1 MKATTAVDRREVHI
15 VGGGTLS
22 HVRSHLSL
30 AAPAYGTTARRLA
43 ELCQSFWTSVD
54 VNVHLTKM
62 ADPSSNIVTNDDL
75 RELAR
80 QLVLSYNTKIVIW
93 NPAVV
98 DFDGQIGDVT
108 PGKYSKR
115 LSTNNDEDPRLLRL
129 TPSDKLVGMFRRDSV
144 DGRQP
149 RKDIFLVAFKTTA
162 GASEDEMYAAGLK
175 LCKQAS
181 ANLVL
186 VNDVVNRLNMVVTP
200 EEARY
205 HVTHDREEALRGL
218 AEMAYL
224 RSHLTFTRSTVIAGE
239 PVDWNDERVYGS
251 LRTVVNHCIE
261 AGAYK
266 PFLGV
271 TAGHFAAKIGPTTFL
286 TSRRK
291 TNFNNLAS
299 TGLVQVVT
307 DGPDQV
313 TAMGG
318 KPSVGGQSQRIVF
331 EEHPELDSI
340 VHFHCPLRE
349 GSLVPVVSQ
358 REYECGSHEC
368 GQNTSNGL
376 TSFTLPSGNSLDAV
390 FLDQHGPNIVFNHET
405 DPAEVIDFIEAN
417 FVLTAK
423 TGGYVAA

>member
-1 MKATTAVDRREVHI
+1 MKVTTAVDRREVHI

-62 ADPSSNIVTNDDL
+62 ADPSSNIGTNDDL

-175 LCKQAS
+175 LCKEAS

-239 PVDWNDERVYGS
+239 PVDWNDERVFDS

-376 TSFTLPSGNSLDAV
+376 TSFTLPSGNTLDAV

>member
-62 ADPSSNIVTNDDL
+62 ADPSSNIVTNNDL

-93 NPAVV
+93 NPAIV

-175 LCKQAS
+175 LCKEAS

-186 VNDVVNRLNMVVTP
+186 VNDVVNRLNMVVRP
-200 EEARY
+200 A
-205 HVTHDREEALRGL
+205 
-218 AEMAYL
+218 
-224 RSHLTFTRSTVIAGE
+224 
-239 PVDWNDERVYGS
+239 
-251 LRTVVNHCIE
+251 
-261 AGAYK
+261 
-266 PFLGV
+266 
-271 TAGHFAAKIGPTTFL
+271 TT
-286 TSRRK
+286 
-291 TNFNNLAS
+291 
-299 TGLVQVVT
+299 
-307 DGPDQV
+307 
-313 TAMGG
+313 
-318 KPSVGGQSQRIVF
+318 
-331 EEHPELDSI
+331 
-340 VHFHCPLRE
+340 
-349 GSLVPVVSQ
+349 
-358 REYECGSHEC
+358 
-368 GQNTSNGL
+368 
-376 TSFTLPSGNSLDAV
+376 
-390 FLDQHGPNIVFNHET
+390 
-405 DPAEVIDFIEAN
+405 
-417 FVLTAK
+417 
-423 TGGYVAA
+423 